1 MGEKERKMIL
11 VTGATGNV
19 GRNVVSEL
27 LRKGAPV
34 RALSRKVDSDGLP
47 PGVAVVHGDPS
58 IPDTLHARHSL
69 QGR

>member
-1 MGEKERKMIL
+1 MGEKEGKMIL

-34 RALSRKVDSDGLP
+34 RALSRKLDSDGLP
-47 PGVAVVHGDPS
+47 PGVAVVHGDLS
-58 IPDTLHARHSL
+58 IPDMLHARHSL